1 MDVVTVVLHAEE
13 DRDHKRLASGL
24 QFPYGVFHIPL
35 RSLVGHIKRPWG
47 VGSVERLQN
56 LAGL

>member
-1 MDVVTVVLHAEE
+1 MDVVTVIFHAEK

-35 RSLVGHIKRPWG
+35 GGLVGHIKRSRG

-56 LAGL
+56 LTGL

>member
-1 MDVVTVVLHAEE
+1 MDVVTVVLHTKE
-13 DRDHKRLASGL
+13 DSDHKRLASGL

-35 RSLVGHIKRPWG
+35 GGFVGHIKRSRC
-47 VGSVERLQN
+47 VGSVERLKN

>member
-1 MDVVTVVLHAEE
+1 MDVVTVVLHTKE
-13 DRDHKRLASGL
+13 DSDHKRLASGL

-35 RSLVGHIKRPWG
+35 GGLVGHIKRSRG

>member
-1 MDVVTVVLHAEE
+1 MDVVTVVLHTKEY
-13 DRDHKRLASGL
+13 RDHKRLASGL

-35 RSLVGHIKRPWG
+35 GGLVGHIKRSRG

-56 LAGL
+56 LTGL